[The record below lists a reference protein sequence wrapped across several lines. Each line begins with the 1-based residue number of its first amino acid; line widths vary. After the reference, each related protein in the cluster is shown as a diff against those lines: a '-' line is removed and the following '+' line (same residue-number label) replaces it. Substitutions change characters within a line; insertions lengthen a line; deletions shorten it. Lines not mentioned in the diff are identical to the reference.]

1 VTYPT
6 IQLPSGMHGRSCAT
20 WVIVRT
26 AFLLPAPDFRPTRIN
41 APKRASR
48 LTSGRNLLFGTAF
61 RSLEKTARFR
71 TTFPKSMLLAY
82 PFSAPPSLPR
92 ARSTWPLIHA
102 SG

>member
-41 APKRASR
+41 DFA
-48 LTSGRNLLFGTAF
+48 
-61 RSLEKTARFR
+61 
-71 TTFPKSMLLAY
+71 
-82 PFSAPPSLPR
+82 
-92 ARSTWPLIHA
+92 
-102 SG
+102 